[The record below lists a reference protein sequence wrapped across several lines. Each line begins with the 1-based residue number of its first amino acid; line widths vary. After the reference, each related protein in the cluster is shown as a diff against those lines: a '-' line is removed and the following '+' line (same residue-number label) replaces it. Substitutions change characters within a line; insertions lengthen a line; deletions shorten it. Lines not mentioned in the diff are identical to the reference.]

1 MSGDIDQEYFAGGI
15 ANDIITELSRIRL
28 FFVIART
35 SSFAYK
41 KQTVDIKQVAREL
54 GVRYLVE
61 GSVRRSGERVRIT
74 AQLID
79 AETGNHIWAERYDR
93 EIKDIFVIQDE
104 ITLAVTKA
112 IRPAVAD
119 AEQWRALRKPPEK
132 LSAWEA
138 YQRGLWH
145 LLNFQQEDLPHA
157 RQFLKQAIEI
167 DPMLASA
174 YTAMASLY
182 TTEGGTFGLLPFEEA
197 ALLAAE
203 RARKAVAID
212 PNDADAH
219 GVLAF
224 VLPNCRE
231 IKSALEH
238 VERAISISPSCAIA
252 HEAKGTILLFNKEPR
267 EARASLSL
275 ALELDPRAFQYARH
289 QIGISF
295 YFERDYERA
304 VDVLRDMI
312 ADNPTFPTTY
322 RWLAAAF
329 GQLGRKDE
337 AGEAL
342 KSAIERGSESFS
354 RYTQQRPPWFQP
366 DDFEHMLEGLC
377 KAGWRG

>member
-1 MSGDIDQEYFAGGI
+1 MSGDTDQEYFADGI
-15 ANDIITELSRIRL
+15 ANDIITELSRIRS

-41 KQTVDIKQVAREL
+41 KQTVDVKQVAREL

-79 AETGNHIWAERYDR
+79 AETGNHIWAGRYDR
-93 EIKDIFVIQDE
+93 QITDIFAIQDE

-145 LLNFQQEDLPHA
+145 LLTFQQEDLPHA

-167 DPMLASA
+167 DPTLASA

-182 TTEGGTFGLLPFEEA
+182 TTESGTFGLRPFEETA
-197 ALLAAE
+197 PLAAE
-203 RARKAVAID
+203 QARKAVAID

-219 GVLAF
+219 GLLAF
-224 VLPNCRE
+224 VLPNCGE

-238 VERAISISPSCAIA
+238 VERALSISPSCAIA
-252 HEAKGTILLFNKEPR
+252 HEAKGTILLFNKEPK
-267 EARASLSL
+267 EARTSLSL
-275 ALELDPRAFQYARH
+275 ALELDPRAFQYARM

-295 YFERDYERA
+295 YFERDYEGA
-304 VDVLRDMI
+304 VDVLRAMVV
-312 ADNPTFPTTY
+312 DNPSNPATY
-322 RWLAAAF
+322 RWLAAAL

-337 AGEAL
+337 SRDAL
-342 KSAIERGSESFS
+342 KTAIERWPESFS
-354 RYTQQRPPWFQP
+354 RYTQERPPWFKP
-366 DDFEHMLEGLC
+366 DDFEHMLDGT
-377 KAGWRG
+377 A